1 MSKSNLYQQLV
12 DFRDK
17 KISAEEIEDPNIKK
31 VRNNGIVTLEFDTDD
46 YIEILVGDGSN
57 EYYYLKEAIG
67 AYYGYTGSFM
77 YDDWRSREDWNEGYT
92 VEGFDQE
99 NIDTVM
105 EIVRM
110 LGFQD
115 EDFRKISNF
124 LHDNFTRE
132 VDDIIS
138 EYQTMTD
145 DAMKQVISDFAFDE
159 YCNVFFRFNILHSGA
174 KKHCFQIY
182 ATTVK
187 NLISLYESHGKYDWS
202 LKQLLRQISKDN
214 DLAEDDLFDIAWG
227 QYWRIFDKEGF
238 KNYVKEKLEEIKEK
252 IEEDAEHIDE
262 YREITDRL
270 KKFKYGTWYD
280 LPKNDQIMFKINYV
294 SLKTLD
300 INFAYKKKGTNQITD
315 DINMNLERFLLFL
328 YQPELF

>member
-12 DFRDK
+12 DFTNGV
-17 KISAEEIEDPNIKK
+17 ISAEEIEDPNIKIVK
-31 VRNNGIVTLEFDTDD
+31 TNGLVKLDFDTDD